1 MHLEFSCHMVSYFG
15 TLRREYSTKLAMLV
29 QSFQIRPN
37 SHYVHL
43 PQPLLFIISATK
55 TTGYVKRP
63 NHFYHQLLIHHPCP
77 MPGRPR
83 QVCISPHGNQAIN
96 SPFIYQE
103 LLPKEN
109 HSSAVTYGKKE
120 REDFTREED
129 SRERGENCS
138 FCSVGRCKWSSPL
151 IHSLPQIYTLQSV

>member
-1 MHLEFSCHMVSYFG
+1 MTSFYFEMLNSPKWEEKNISWSKGIKMYFEFSCHMVSYFG
-15 TLRREYSTKLAMLV
+15 TLPREYLTKLAMLV

-63 NHFYHQLLIHHPCP
+63 NNFYHQLLIHHPCP

-83 QVCISPHGNQAIN
+83 GVKPVYHPTEIKPLTPLSFTKSCCQ
-96 SPFIYQE
+96 
-103 LLPKEN
+103 
-109 HSSAVTYGKKE
+109 KKI
-120 REDFTREED
+120 
-129 SRERGENCS
+129 
-138 FCSVGRCKWSSPL
+138 
-151 IHSLPQIYTLQSV
+151 IHRR